1 MTYAVN
7 PLLRAEVSG
16 DATDWTVRFIETD
29 TPAKELGEVSVCK
42 VSSGAAWVFEERKS
56 LPLTVV

>member
-1 MTYAVN
+1 MLSMTTE
-7 PLLRAEVSG
+7 LCGAEAPPMSYPPVSASIARSNRSG
-16 DATDWTVRFIETD
+16 
-29 TPAKELGEVSVCK
+29 VSVCK

>member
-1 MTYAVN
+1 
-7 PLLRAEVSG
+7 
-16 DATDWTVRFIETD
+16 VRFIETD

-42 VSSGAAWVFEERKS
+42 VSGGASWVFEERKS